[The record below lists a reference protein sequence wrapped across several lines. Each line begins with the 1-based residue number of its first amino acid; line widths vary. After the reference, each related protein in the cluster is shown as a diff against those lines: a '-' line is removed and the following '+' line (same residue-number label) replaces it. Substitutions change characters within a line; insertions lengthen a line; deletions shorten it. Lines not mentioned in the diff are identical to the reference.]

1 MVQEAFG
8 KLTMIKLSFIFT
20 LMASAAFFTSCSPLL
35 QSQTTLSVSQ
45 STPAQTA
52 EFNTYGA
59 YLAGRMAHIRKDF
72 DRAAD
77 YYKIAY
83 EKEPNN
89 PELMTRLYLLLSSK
103 GRIDEAADY
112 AQKALDAKAENS
124 FARMLIASKQLHDGQ
139 YAASI
144 KSLNKIDDQIYK
156 RLIAPLINTW
166 NYAGL
171 GNQDKAFEELRKL
184 SKEDGLGQVTRQH
197 RAMLFDFFGKNREA
211 AEIYQQILNDKNS
224 EISVR
229 LLEIIS
235 NFYIRTGQKEIAVAM
250 MQSTINNSSL
260 DSLLSALRK
269 KVNDANPK
277 TTPPVLSSAQIGASE
292 ALFTIASTFRY
303 DEAIDVAHMYT
314 ALAIYMNPE
323 YNTAKVLMA
332 DIFEMREMYD
342 DANTI
347 YDSVSQNDIA
357 YYAAQFKKARNL
369 VKKGAY
375 KQAEI
380 LLKTLEED
388 YNDMQIDLELGDI
401 LRLTNRFSEAV
412 EYYDKAISKTKN
424 KGNLWIL
431 YYAKGVA
438 LDSDNRYEEAQ
449 AALLKAYQIKKHYLV
464 SNHLGYSWI
473 RQKKNVNEAFKMI
486 IDAYNQ
492 APFDPSIN
500 DSLGFALY
508 NLGYYAMAIPYLE
521 RAAELYPSSAVISS
535 HLGDAYWFA
544 HRKNEARFQ
553 WKHALSLKDDSGEL
567 DIKKTK
573 AKVKNGIAEEPALT
587 YDKEQAEK
595 DLKTIK
601 KFPEASK
608 DI

>member
-1 MVQEAFG
+1 
-8 KLTMIKLSFIFT
+8 MIKLSFIFT
-20 LMASAAFFTSCSPLL
+20 LMASAAFFTSCSPIL

-573 AKVKNGIAEEPALT
+573 AKVKNGIAEEPTLT

-608 DI
+608 EI

>member
-171 GNQDKAFEELRKL
+171 GNQDKAFDELRKL

-235 NFYIRTGQKEIAVAM
+235 NFYIRTGQKEIAVTM

-269 KVNDANPK
+269 KVNDADPQN
-277 TTPPVLSSAQIGASE
+277 TPPILSSAQIGASE

-342 DANTI
+342 DANVI

-401 LRLTNRFSEAV
+401 LRLNNRFSEAV

-438 LDSDNRYEEAQ
+438 LDSDNRYDEAQ

-492 APFDPSIN
+492 APFDPNIN

-521 RAAELYPSSAVISS
+521 KAAELYPSSAVISS

-553 WKHALSLKDDSGEL
+553 WRHALSLKDDSGEL

-573 AKVKNGIAEEPALT
+573 AKVKNGIAKEPALT

-595 DLKTIK
+595 DMKTIK
-601 KFPEASK
+601 KFSK
-608 DI
+608 TNKEI

>member
-438 LDSDNRYEEAQ
+438 LDSDNRYDEAQ

-573 AKVKNGIAEEPALT
+573 AKVKNGISEEPALT

-608 DI
+608 EI

>member
-1 MVQEAFG
+1 
-8 KLTMIKLSFIFT
+8 
-20 LMASAAFFTSCSPLL
+20 
-35 QSQTTLSVSQ
+35 
-45 STPAQTA
+45 
-52 EFNTYGA
+52 
-59 YLAGRMAHIRKDF
+59 MAHIRKDF

-235 NFYIRTGQKEIAVAM
+235 NFYIRTGQKEIAVTM
-250 MQSTINNSSL
+250 MQSTVNNSSL

-269 KVNDANPK
+269 KVNNADPQN
-277 TTPPVLSSAQIGASE
+277 TPPVLSSAQIGASE

-342 DANTI
+342 DANVI

-438 LDSDNRYEEAQ
+438 LDNDNRYDEAQ
-449 AALLKAYQIKKHYLV
+449 EALLKAYQIKKHYLV

-492 APFDPSIN
+492 APFDPNIN

-521 RAAELYPSSAVISS
+521 KAAELYPSSAVISS

-553 WKHALSLKDDSGEL
+553 WRHALSLKDDSGEL

-573 AKVKNGIAEEPALT
+573 AKVKNGISEEPALT

-595 DLKTIK
+595 DMKTIK
-601 KFPEASK
+601 KFSK
-608 DI
+608 TNKEI

>member
-20 LMASAAFFTSCSPLL
+20 LMASAVFFTSCSPLL

-573 AKVKNGIAEEPALT
+573 AKVKNGIAEEPALI

-608 DI
+608 EI

>member
-1 MVQEAFG
+1 
-8 KLTMIKLSFIFT
+8 MIKLSFIFT

-573 AKVKNGIAEEPALT
+573 AKVKNGIAEEPALI

-608 DI
+608 EI

>member
-1 MVQEAFG
+1 
-8 KLTMIKLSFIFT
+8 
-20 LMASAAFFTSCSPLL
+20 MASAAFFTSCSPLL

-608 DI
+608 EI

>member
-1 MVQEAFG
+1 
-8 KLTMIKLSFIFT
+8 
-20 LMASAAFFTSCSPLL
+20 
-35 QSQTTLSVSQ
+35 
-45 STPAQTA
+45 
-52 EFNTYGA
+52 
-59 YLAGRMAHIRKDF
+59 MAHIRKDF

-573 AKVKNGIAEEPALT
+573 AKVKNGITEEPALI

-608 DI
+608 EI

>member
-1 MVQEAFG
+1 
-8 KLTMIKLSFIFT
+8 
-20 LMASAAFFTSCSPLL
+20 
-35 QSQTTLSVSQ
+35 
-45 STPAQTA
+45 
-52 EFNTYGA
+52 
-59 YLAGRMAHIRKDF
+59 MAHIRKDF

-438 LDSDNRYEEAQ
+438 LDSDNRYDEAQ

-595 DLKTIK
+595 DMKTIK
-601 KFPEASK
+601 KFSK
-608 DI
+608 TNKEI

>member
-156 RLIAPLINTW
+156 RLITPLINTW

-573 AKVKNGIAEEPALT
+573 AKVKNGIAEEPALI

-608 DI
+608 EI

>member
-1 MVQEAFG
+1 
-8 KLTMIKLSFIFT
+8 MIKLSFIFT
-20 LMASAAFFTSCSPLL
+20 LMASAAFFTSCSPIL

-438 LDSDNRYEEAQ
+438 LDSDNRYDEAQ

-595 DLKTIK
+595 DMKTIK
-601 KFPEASK
+601 KFSK
-608 DI
+608 TNKEI

>member
-1 MVQEAFG
+1 
-8 KLTMIKLSFIFT
+8 MIKLSFIFT
-20 LMASAAFFTSCSPLL
+20 LMASAAFFTSCSPIL

-438 LDSDNRYEEAQ
+438 LDSDNRYDEAQ

-608 DI
+608 EI

>member
-573 AKVKNGIAEEPALT
+573 AKVKNGISEEPALT

-608 DI
+608 EI

>member
-1 MVQEAFG
+1 
-8 KLTMIKLSFIFT
+8 
-20 LMASAAFFTSCSPLL
+20 
-35 QSQTTLSVSQ
+35 
-45 STPAQTA
+45 
-52 EFNTYGA
+52 
-59 YLAGRMAHIRKDF
+59 MAHIRKDF

-139 YAASI
+139 YTASI

-156 RLIAPLINTW
+156 RLITPLINTW

-573 AKVKNGIAEEPALT
+573 AKVKNGITEEPALI

-608 DI
+608 EI

>member
-1 MVQEAFG
+1 
-8 KLTMIKLSFIFT
+8 
-20 LMASAAFFTSCSPLL
+20 
-35 QSQTTLSVSQ
+35 
-45 STPAQTA
+45 
-52 EFNTYGA
+52 
-59 YLAGRMAHIRKDF
+59 MAHIRKDF

-438 LDSDNRYEEAQ
+438 LDSDNRYDEAQ

-573 AKVKNGIAEEPALT
+573 AKVKNGISEEPALT

-608 DI
+608 EI

>member
-1 MVQEAFG
+1 
-8 KLTMIKLSFIFT
+8 
-20 LMASAAFFTSCSPLL
+20 
-35 QSQTTLSVSQ
+35 
-45 STPAQTA
+45 
-52 EFNTYGA
+52 
-59 YLAGRMAHIRKDF
+59 MAHIRKDF

-608 DI
+608 EI

>member
-156 RLIAPLINTW
+156 RLITPLINTW

-573 AKVKNGIAEEPALT
+573 AKVKNGITEEPALI

-608 DI
+608 EI

>member
-1 MVQEAFG
+1 
-8 KLTMIKLSFIFT
+8 MIKLSFIFT

-235 NFYIRTGQKEIAVAM
+235 NFYIRTGQKEIAVTM
-250 MQSTINNSSL
+250 MQSTVNNSSL

-269 KVNDANPK
+269 KVNDADPQN
-277 TTPPVLSSAQIGASE
+277 TPPVLSSAQIGASE

-438 LDSDNRYEEAQ
+438 LDNDNRYDEAQ
-449 AALLKAYQIKKHYLV
+449 EALLKAYQIKKHYLV

-473 RQKKNVNEAFKMI
+473 RQKKNINEAFKMI

-521 RAAELYPSSAVISS
+521 KAAELYPSSAVISS

-553 WKHALSLKDDSGEL
+553 WRHALSLKDDSGEL

-573 AKVKNGIAEEPALT
+573 AKVKNGISEEPALT

-595 DLKTIK
+595 DMKTIK
-601 KFPEASK
+601 KFSK
-608 DI
+608 TNKEI

>member
-1 MVQEAFG
+1 
-8 KLTMIKLSFIFT
+8 
-20 LMASAAFFTSCSPLL
+20 
-35 QSQTTLSVSQ
+35 
-45 STPAQTA
+45 
-52 EFNTYGA
+52 
-59 YLAGRMAHIRKDF
+59 MAHIRKDF

-424 KGNLWIL
+424 KDNLWIL

-573 AKVKNGIAEEPALT
+573 AKVKNGISEEPALT

-608 DI
+608 EI

>member
-438 LDSDNRYEEAQ
+438 LDSDNRYDEAQ

-573 AKVKNGIAEEPALT
+573 AKVKNGIAEEPALI

-608 DI
+608 EI

>member
-1 MVQEAFG
+1 
-8 KLTMIKLSFIFT
+8 MIKLSFIFT
-20 LMASAAFFTSCSPLL
+20 LMASAAFFTSCSPIL

-573 AKVKNGIAEEPALT
+573 AKVKNGIADITISAKGLSRSALSLPHQLKNNWKPPA
-587 YDKEQAEK
+587 QQ
-595 DLKTIK
+595 
-601 KFPEASK
+601 S
-608 DI
+608 

>member
-1 MVQEAFG
+1 
-8 KLTMIKLSFIFT
+8 
-20 LMASAAFFTSCSPLL
+20 
-35 QSQTTLSVSQ
+35 
-45 STPAQTA
+45 
-52 EFNTYGA
+52 
-59 YLAGRMAHIRKDF
+59 MAHIRKDF

-573 AKVKNGIAEEPALT
+573 AKVKNGISEEPALT

-608 DI
+608 EI

>member
-1 MVQEAFG
+1 
-8 KLTMIKLSFIFT
+8 MIKLSFIFT
-20 LMASAAFFTSCSPLL
+20 LMASAAFFTSCSPIL

-438 LDSDNRYEEAQ
+438 LDSDNRYDEAQ

-573 AKVKNGIAEEPALT
+573 AKVKNGIAEEPALI

-608 DI
+608 EI

>member
-424 KGNLWIL
+424 KDNLWIL

-573 AKVKNGIAEEPALT
+573 AKVKNGISEEPALT

-608 DI
+608 EI

>member
-1 MVQEAFG
+1 
-8 KLTMIKLSFIFT
+8 MIKLSFIFT
-20 LMASAAFFTSCSPLL
+20 LMASAAFFTSCSPIL

-438 LDSDNRYEEAQ
+438 LDSDNRYDEAQ

-601 KFPEASK
+601 KFPDASK
-608 DI
+608 EI

>member
-1 MVQEAFG
+1 
-8 KLTMIKLSFIFT
+8 MIKLSFIFT

-438 LDSDNRYEEAQ
+438 LDSDNRYDEAQ

-573 AKVKNGIAEEPALT
+573 AKVKNGIAEEPALI

-608 DI
+608 EI

>member
-1 MVQEAFG
+1 
-8 KLTMIKLSFIFT
+8 MIKLSFIFT
-20 LMASAAFFTSCSPLL
+20 LMASAAFFTSCSPIL
-35 QSQTTLSVSQ
+35 QSQTPL
-45 STPAQTA
+45 PAPQTEAVQPA

-112 AQKALDAKAENS
+112 AQKALDSKAENS

-156 RLIAPLINTW
+156 RLIAPLINAW

-197 RAMLFDFFGKNREA
+197 RAMLLDFFGKNREA

-250 MQSTINNSSL
+250 MQSTVNNSSL

-269 KVNDANPK
+269 KVNNADPQN
-277 TTPPVLSSAQIGASE
+277 TPPVLSSAQIGASE

-342 DANTI
+342 DANVI

-438 LDSDNRYEEAQ
+438 LDSDNRYDEAQ

-553 WKHALSLKDDSGEL
+553 WRHALSLKDESGEL

-573 AKVKNGIAEEPALT
+573 AKVKNGILEEPALV

-601 KFPEASK
+601 KFPETK
-608 DI
+608 KEI

>member
-401 LRLTNRFSEAV
+401 LRLTSRFSEAV

-573 AKVKNGIAEEPALT
+573 AKVKNGIAEEPALI

-608 DI
+608 EI

>member
-369 VKKGAY
+369 VKNGAY

-388 YNDMQIDLELGDI
+388 YNDMQSDLELGDI

-438 LDSDNRYEEAQ
+438 LDSDNRYDEAQ

-608 DI
+608 EI

>member
-1 MVQEAFG
+1 
-8 KLTMIKLSFIFT
+8 
-20 LMASAAFFTSCSPLL
+20 MASAAFFTSCSPLL

-424 KGNLWIL
+424 KGKLWIL

-608 DI
+608 EI

>member
-1 MVQEAFG
+1 
-8 KLTMIKLSFIFT
+8 
-20 LMASAAFFTSCSPLL
+20 MASAAFFTSCSPLL

-156 RLIAPLINTW
+156 RLITPLINTW

-573 AKVKNGIAEEPALT
+573 AKVKNGISEEPALT

-608 DI
+608 EI

>member
-438 LDSDNRYEEAQ
+438 LDSDNRYDEAQ

-573 AKVKNGIAEEPALT
+573 AKVKNGITEEPALI

-608 DI
+608 EI

>member
-1 MVQEAFG
+1 
-8 KLTMIKLSFIFT
+8 MIKLSFIFT

-608 DI
+608 EI

>member
-1 MVQEAFG
+1 
-8 KLTMIKLSFIFT
+8 
-20 LMASAAFFTSCSPLL
+20 
-35 QSQTTLSVSQ
+35 
-45 STPAQTA
+45 
-52 EFNTYGA
+52 
-59 YLAGRMAHIRKDF
+59 MAHIRKDF

-573 AKVKNGIAEEPALT
+573 AKVKNGIAEEPALI

-608 DI
+608 EI

>member
-1 MVQEAFG
+1 
-8 KLTMIKLSFIFT
+8 
-20 LMASAAFFTSCSPLL
+20 
-35 QSQTTLSVSQ
+35 
-45 STPAQTA
+45 
-52 EFNTYGA
+52 
-59 YLAGRMAHIRKDF
+59 MAHIRKDF

-401 LRLTNRFSEAV
+401 LRLTSRFSEAV

-573 AKVKNGIAEEPALT
+573 AKVKNGIAEEPALI

-608 DI
+608 EI

>member
-1 MVQEAFG
+1 
-8 KLTMIKLSFIFT
+8 MIKLSFIFT
-20 LMASAAFFTSCSPLL
+20 LMASAAFFTSCSPIL

-438 LDSDNRYEEAQ
+438 LDSDNRYDEAQ

-601 KFPEASK
+601 KFSK
-608 DI
+608 TNKEI

>member
-1 MVQEAFG
+1 
-8 KLTMIKLSFIFT
+8 
-20 LMASAAFFTSCSPLL
+20 
-35 QSQTTLSVSQ
+35 
-45 STPAQTA
+45 
-52 EFNTYGA
+52 
-59 YLAGRMAHIRKDF
+59 MAHIRKDF

-401 LRLTNRFSEAV
+401 LRLTSRFSEAV

-608 DI
+608 EI

>member
-608 DI
+608 EI

>member
-1 MVQEAFG
+1 
-8 KLTMIKLSFIFT
+8 
-20 LMASAAFFTSCSPLL
+20 
-35 QSQTTLSVSQ
+35 
-45 STPAQTA
+45 
-52 EFNTYGA
+52 
-59 YLAGRMAHIRKDF
+59 MAHIRKDF

-438 LDSDNRYEEAQ
+438 LDSDNRYDEAQ

-601 KFPEASK
+601 KFSK
-608 DI
+608 TNKEI